1 MESFLIYTPGR
12 NGRCTPEV
20 GGKAVTGLALAG
32 LLACG
37 FSLAACW
44 PPDDLALLVCFVQVY
59 SVSVYVQDG
68 WPDPVFAHA
77 DVEHVDDSLA

>member
-1 MESFLIYTPGR
+1 MESFLIYMPGR

-37 FSLAACW
+37 FFAGGLLATGRRSFSQR
-44 PPDDLALLVCFVQVY
+44 DTVY
-59 SVSVYVQDG
+59 G
-68 WPDPVFAHA
+68 
-77 DVEHVDDSLA
+77 

>member
-1 MESFLIYTPGR
+1 MESFLIYMPGR

-37 FSLAACW
+37 FFAGGLLAT
-44 PPDDLALLVCFVQVY
+44 
-59 SVSVYVQDG
+59 G
-68 WPDPVFAHA
+68 
-77 DVEHVDDSLA
+77 